1 MSIAAN
7 DNISFFMSELYSTL
21 YMYHI
26 FLYHSP
32 VDGHFSCFHV
42 LAFVEKT
49 AAMKIWVHISFQIS
63 FCLFQIYVQEWDSGL
78 YGSSIFNFLRNT
90 HTVLHSD
97 YTNLHFYNSVGKFS
111 FLLTISSKD
120 AKAFSSIELG
130 LDSILICLL
139 IT

>member
-1 MSIAAN
+1 MT
-7 DNISFFMSELYSTL
+7 ISHFLCLSYIPLYVCTTSSYTNHL
-21 YMYHI
+21 
-26 FLYHSP
+26 LT
-32 VDGHFSCFHV
+32 GHFRCFHV

-49 AAMKIWVHISFQIS
+49 AAMNIWVHISFQIS

-90 HTVLHSD
+90 HTILHSD

-120 AKAFSSIELG
+120 VRAFSSIELG
-130 LDSILICLL
+130 LDYILICLL